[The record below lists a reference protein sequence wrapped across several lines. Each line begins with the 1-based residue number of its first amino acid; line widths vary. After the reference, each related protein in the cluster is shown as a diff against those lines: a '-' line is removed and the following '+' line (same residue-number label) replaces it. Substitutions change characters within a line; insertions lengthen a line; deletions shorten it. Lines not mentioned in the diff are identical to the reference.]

1 MGKKIALLV
10 GISDYQNLT
19 KLPPCEEDLSLM
31 SELIHNTG
39 KYDEVVVVDG
49 SPKSDRAK
57 EQISSFIRKYQNQE
71 LDEFFFYYTGHGIQH
86 LEDFLFLFA
95 DFNMSKIEQTSL
107 RNSELDSML
116 KSLNPELAIKVV
128 DACQSGTQYIKSN
141 QDLEVIFKKS
151 STESFKKTY
160 FLFSS
165 SQDESSFALEDYSV
179 FTKSFAK
186 SLVNYAG
193 SSIRYRDIMA
203 YISDDS
209 NVGKHQTP
217 LFIQQANNTEI
228 FCVVNADLC
237 NVLAAKLGFDGQVID
252 PEKDGTHTD
261 ADLQK
266 DADILIASIK
276 AKSKE
281 YCNEEEG
288 QTSLISLIES
298 SKNFDWDYLIDKL
311 YEVKVDEKQDYSC
324 IQDMNSIAKWLSDSD
339 ESYFA
344 EITFIKEEYEDKEK
358 IEIEEHPFAALAAFP
373 RKRIEYKLV
382 TKYRNVIGSIRQ
394 TAPAP
399 CCALIIS
406 FSPKEEVL
414 SRFKAFVVYIFSK
427 SKLTLFYK
435 HEMGNET
442 SWKHSIV
449 LNKNQWKIV
458 HCRLKQIDEVAATV
472 KIILESIQESI
483 IKDFSKDFGKDL
495 RIEN

>member
-1 MGKKIALLV
+1 VGKKIALLV

-19 KLPPCEEDLSLM
+19 KLPPCDEDLSLM
-31 SELIHNTG
+31 SELIRNTG

-71 LDEFFFYYTGHGIQH
+71 VDEFFFYYTGHGMRY

-95 DFNMSKIEQTSL
+95 DFNNSKIEQTSL
-107 RNSELDSML
+107 SNSELDSML
-116 KSLNPELAIKVV
+116 KSLNPELAIKIV

-141 QDLEVIFKKS
+141 QDLEVIFNKS

-165 SQDESSFALEDYSV
+165 SEVESSLALEDYSV

-186 SLVNYAG
+186 SLVNYDAG

-228 FCVVNADLC
+228 FCVVNADLL
-237 NVLAAKLGFDGQVID
+237 NVLAVKLRCDGQVID
-252 PEKDGTHTD
+252 PQKNGRHTD
-261 ADLQK
+261 ADIQK
-266 DADILIASIK
+266 DADILIANIK

-288 QTSLISLIES
+288 KISLITLIES
-298 SKNFDWDYLIDKL
+298 SKNFDWDYLINEL
-311 YEVKVDEKQDYSC
+311 YEVKVEEKQDYSC
-324 IQDMNSIAKWLSDSD
+324 IQDMNIIAKWLSDSD

-344 EITFIKEEYEDKEK
+344 QITFIKEEYEDKEK
-358 IEIEEHPFAALAAFP
+358 IEIDEHPFAVFSAFP

-382 TKYRNVIGSIRQ
+382 TKYRNVIDSIRQ

-399 CCALIIS
+399 SCALVIS

-435 HEMGNET
+435 HEMENEI
-442 SWKHSIV
+442 SWKESIV

-458 HCRLKQIDEVAATV
+458 HCKLKQIDEVAATV
-472 KIILESIQESI
+472 KTILESIKKSI
-483 IKDFSKDFGKDL
+483 IKDFSKDFSIK
-495 RIEN
+495 N